1 MSEVATPEKVD
12 SSPAPAGLEQGTYE
26 LLRQRLAEAGRE
38 LRERLGQLDESRRA
52 VFGSI
57 PTELLSTQRVTT
69 ENNCVPQDIVAVGKK
84 FVFGYNV
91 RMGLRSET
99 NLSDVFSVYE
109 FDGQA
114 FVAQSL
120 DLLGDKRFNEDF
132 KQLYKYY
139 KATTFS
145 KFHVIGPT
153 LHMVFQVG
161 KTAEDVKS
169 FKFVVQGEQLIYVD
183 NRSDHEVRFPPQYEF
198 EWKRTTRELH
208 RSGKHPHI
216 SIEDLVFVE
225 TVGGDLTIKIE
236 DNTEEGSGIYSEPV
250 DDRDQTLD
258 DAEIHYAIVGQLV
271 LLKIKPYKERAYRYL
286 VYNRKIQK
294 AQRIDSLANSAVL
307 LPEDHGLIFS
317 NGYYLQTGDF
327 KTFESGI
334 SNLLFEK
341 RIASPNGEDH
351 LFVFHNREG
360 GDYVLLSYNMI
371 RQQVE
376 TPLVNH
382 GFSLFDD
389 GKLLSFRAD
398 VEPKK
403 HHAVQVWQTPYVGP
417 DFPMSGDPDS
427 FLDRIG
433 NKDIVRAMA
442 EAYEVLNLLDKDDSY
457 ANLYLDLS
465 RKTTDLVDTYFWLD
479 DSHASSVGKPIRRIR
494 EVASS
499 AIEEFDKVVRVRRN
513 TQERFSTAEKGTRE
527 AISSAAS
534 RMYRSIDDFVTSLST
549 LRRSRGDV
557 ISLRELKYVDRAS
570 VDALEKEVEEN
581 ADRISRRC
589 VDFLLREDSLD
600 PYKVRVKEHEGK
612 IASLPTVAVA
622 KTLSEQLETLAGE
635 LEMLIDVVSN
645 LKIDDA
651 TQRTRIVDSISSI
664 YSQLNQTR
672 ATLRK
677 KTSELRTGE
686 GAAEFHAQIKLV
698 SQATSNYLDIA
709 DSPQKCDEYLTKMM
723 VQVEELEGRFA
734 EFDEFVVQLTEK
746 REEIY
751 AAFDAR
757 RIALVEARN
766 RRATALQQAADRI
779 LKGIASRVKTFS
791 EVNDIHAYFASDLMI
806 EKVRDLCRQLSEL
819 EESVKVDEIQG
830 RLKSTREDAV
840 RQLRDRQ
847 ELFEGGENVIKLGKH
862 RFSVNTQPL
871 ELTTVLKEESL
882 WWHLTGTA
890 FQELVCEPT
899 LQQAKD
905 LWQQEIVSENVR
917 VYRGE
922 YLTWLIY
929 RNRDSFDWGGK
940 TYLDLD
946 EAERTA
952 VVQKFMAPRYTEGY
966 VKGVHDHDAAKILAE
981 LLSIDR
987 QIGNLRYSSRS
998 RVVAHLFW
1006 SGGLAE
1012 EGRRKWL
1019 ARIQGIGAA
1028 RSLFPKLSSFK
1039 SQIEELAAAIEPF
1052 VSANG
1057 LGDSFVAQQA
1067 AGFLFDQLAHSNLL
1081 AVHVH
1086 AATLTKSFASH
1097 LERRNQVSAFRRSLE
1112 AFEDDRL
1119 GQYQMAVQ
1127 WLEGFMTELGHE
1139 GERAWLEEAAVVLI
1153 SQGELPHLHAETTI
1167 EITGL
1172 LGSHSTLGQGPYRLD
1187 YHEFVA
1193 RLTRFENVEVPRY
1206 IEFVELKKKL
1216 LDEKRQEMR
1225 LDEFKP
1231 RVLTSFVRNK
1241 LIDEVYLPLIGDN
1254 LAKQMGAV
1262 GDKKRTDLMGL
1273 LLLISPPGYGKTTL
1287 MEYVANRLG
1296 LTFMKINGP
1305 AVGHQVT
1312 SLDPAE
1318 APNASA
1324 REEIE
1329 KLNLSLEMGDNV
1341 MIYLDD
1347 IQHCNPELLQKF
1359 ISLCDGSRRIEGVY
1373 RGKPKTYDLRGRK
1386 VCVVMAGNPYTESGS
1401 KFQIP
1406 DMLANRADTYNL
1418 GDVVG
1423 ENGPVFEQSYLE
1435 NALSSNSS
1443 LQTLQSRSR
1452 NDLDTFIK
1460 MAQGRSAEG
1469 LTLEANYTADEI
1481 QEIVA
1486 VLTKL
1491 LKVRDVL
1498 LRVNAQYIASAAQA
1512 DEYRVE
1518 PPFKMQG
1525 SYRDMNKIAEK
1536 VVALMNDQELDVAIM
1551 SHFENQ
1557 AQTLTTGAEAN
1568 LLKFKSMQGWLSE
1581 EESERWE
1588 EIKRTFQRNVLLGG
1602 VGSDD
1607 RVGQVIAQLTVL
1619 GEGLV
1624 SIRKAVETAA
1634 KSAIRSESSSKDQTL
1649 LDPRQQL
1656 AHHVAGGVQLLGDLT
1671 TRLSG
1676 ISDEIKQWREFA
1688 EKQPAVNFPPI
1699 NFPSAA
1705 TAIPAAPSI
1714 PAVTDQAASGNGSA
1728 QESKGGNV
1736 VPEPLAQGTPVFDP
1750 GVASFDA
1757 LGSVS
1762 DSSVSDEVV
1771 ELNEDE
1777 VEVVDLE
1784 SGTSKNRKRPAGAA
1798 VASGTTKIEVI
1809 NKVPRQFLDIIKAQ
1823 FLVLQN
1829 WFEPLMKATEMRG
1842 IEAEQLRAALK
1853 TSLERYEELLKKIGG
1868 R

>member
-1 MSEVATPEKVD
+1 MSQVAEPGKVET
-12 SSPAPAGLEQGTYE
+12 AATGANLEQSTYE

-38 LRERLGQLDESRRA
+38 LREKLGQLDQSRRA

-57 PTELLSTQRVTT
+57 PTQLLSTQRVAT
-69 ENNCVPQDIVAVGKK
+69 ENNCEPRDLVAVGSH
-84 FVFGYNV
+84 FIFGYNV

-99 NLSDVFSVYE
+99 NLADVFSIYS
-109 FDGQA
+109 FDGQQ
-114 FVAQSL
+114 FVSKPL
-120 DLLGDKRFNEDF
+120 DLLSDKRFGDDF
-132 KQLYKYY
+132 RQLYKYY
-139 KATTFS
+139 KSTTFS
-145 KFHVIGPT
+145 KFHLSGHT
-153 LHMVFQVG
+153 LYMVFQVG
-161 KTAEDVKS
+161 KTAEDIKS
-169 FKFVVQGEQLIYVD
+169 FKFVIHGDALTYVD
-183 NRSDHEVRFPPQYEF
+183 NRSDHEVQFPAQHEF
-198 EWKRTTRELH
+198 QWKRTTRELH

-236 DNTEEGSGIYSEPV
+236 DNTEEGTGIYSEPV
-250 DDRDQTLD
+250 EDRDQTLD
-258 DAEIHYAIVGQLV
+258 DAEINYAIVGQLV
-271 LLKIKPYKERAYRYL
+271 LLKIKPYKERAYRHL
-286 VYNRKIQK
+286 VFNRKIQK
-294 AQRIDSLANSAVL
+294 AQRIDSLANAAVL

-317 NGYYLQTGDF
+317 NGFYLQTGEC
-327 KTFESGI
+327 KTFENGI

-376 TPLVNH
+376 TPVICN
-382 GFSLFDD
+382 GYSLFDD
-389 GKLLSFRAD
+389 GKLLVFRAD
-398 VEPKK
+398 AEPKRQ
-403 HHAVQVWQTPYVGP
+403 HAIQIWQTPYVGP

-427 FLDRIG
+427 FLDKIG

-442 EAYEVLNLLDKDDSY
+442 EAYEVLNLLEKDDSY

-465 RKTTDLVDTYFWLD
+465 RKTTDLVDAYFWLD
-479 DSHASSVGKPIRRIR
+479 DAHASQVGKPIRRIR

-499 AIEEFDKVVRVRRN
+499 AIEEFEKVVRVRRN
-513 TQERFSTAEKGTRE
+513 TQERFGTAEKGTRE

-534 RMYRSIDDFVTSLST
+534 RMYRSIDDFVASLST

-557 ISLRELKYVDRAS
+557 IALRELKYVDLAK
-570 VDALEKEVEEN
+570 VEALEKEVSEN

-589 VDFLLREDSLD
+589 VDFLLKADALD
-600 PYKVRVKEHEGK
+600 PYNNRVKEHEGQ
-612 IASLPTVAVA
+612 IAGLPTVAVA
-622 KTLSEQLETLAGE
+622 KTLSEQIEKVAGE
-635 LEMLIDVVSN
+635 LEMLIEVVSN

-664 YSQLNQTR
+664 YSHLNQTR

-709 DSPQKCDEYLTKMM
+709 DSPQKCDEFLTKMM

-751 AAFDAR
+751 AAFDAKR
-757 RIALVEARN
+757 LALVEARN
-766 RRATALQQAADRI
+766 RRATALHQAADRI
-779 LKGIASRVKTFS
+779 LKGIASRVKTFT

-806 EKVRDLCRQLSEL
+806 EKVRDLCRQLTEL

-830 RLKSTREDAV
+830 RLKATREDAV
-840 RQLRDRQ
+840 RQLKDRK
-847 ELFEGGENVIKLGKH
+847 ELFEDGENVIKLGKH
-862 RFSVNTQPL
+862 RFSVNTQQL
-871 ELTTVLKEESL
+871 ELTTVLKEERL

-890 FQELVCEPT
+890 FQELIDEPK
-899 LQQAKD
+899 LQEARD
-905 LWQQEIVSENVR
+905 LWQQEIVSENSL

-922 YLTWLIY
+922 YLAWLFY
-929 RNRDSFDWGGK
+929 QQRDSLDLGDK
-940 TYLDLD
+940 TFLDLD
-946 EAERTA
+946 LPEQTA
-952 VVQKFMAPRYTEGY
+952 LVQKFMAPRYTEGY
-966 VKGVHDHDAAKILAE
+966 IKGVHDQDAAKLVAS
-981 LLSIDR
+981 LWDIDR
-987 QIGNLRYSSRS
+987 QIGNLRYSTHA
-998 RVVAHLFW
+998 RVLAHLFW
-1006 SGGLAE
+1006 ESGLTAE
-1012 EGRRKWL
+1012 LKHRWL
-1019 ARIQGIGAA
+1019 ARIHGIGAA
-1028 RSLFPKLSSFK
+1028 RALFPKLSSYR
-1039 SQIEELAAAIEPF
+1039 SQVTALADEIEHFA
-1052 VSANG
+1052 SAHA
-1057 LGDSFVAQQA
+1057 LGDRFLADQA
-1067 AGFLFDQLAHSNLL
+1067 SGFLFDQLADSNSLS
-1081 AVHVH
+1081 VHVH
-1086 AATLTKSFASH
+1086 GATLAKSFLAH
-1097 LERRNQVSAFRRSLE
+1097 LERRNQVQKFRKSLE
-1112 AFEDDRL
+1112 GFGTDRL
-1119 GQYQMAVQ
+1119 GQYHMAMQ
-1127 WLEGFMTELGHE
+1127 WLEGFLTEPNQE
-1139 GERAWLEEAAVVLI
+1139 SQRSWMEEAAIVCI
-1153 SQGELPHLHAETTI
+1153 SPAEPPHLHAETVR
-1167 EITGL
+1167 EIAGL
-1172 LGSHSTLGQGPYRLD
+1172 LGAHPRIEQGPYRLD
-1187 YHEFVA
+1187 YHEFTA
-1193 RLTRFENVEVPRY
+1193 RLSRFQGSSVPRFEA
-1206 IEFVELKKKL
+1206 FLELKKEL
-1216 LDEKRQEMR
+1216 IEQKRHEMR

-1231 RVLTSFVRNK
+1231 RVLTSFVRNR

-1305 AVGHQVT
+1305 AVGHHVT

-1324 REEIE
+1324 REEIA
-1329 KLNLSLEMGDNV
+1329 KLNLALEMGDNV

-1373 RGKPKTYDLRGRK
+1373 RSKPKTYDLRGRK

-1423 ENGPVFEQSYLE
+1423 ENGMVFERSYLE
-1435 NALSSNSS
+1435 NALSSNAA
-1443 LQTLQSRSR
+1443 LQVLQSRSR

-1460 MAQGRSAEG
+1460 MAEGRSPEG
-1469 LTLEANYTADEI
+1469 LALEANYTADEI
-1481 QEIVA
+1481 QDIVA
-1486 VLTKL
+1486 VLAKL

-1498 LRVNAQYIASAAQA
+1498 LKVNGQYIASAAQA

-1536 VVALMNDQELDVAIM
+1536 IVALMNDQELDVALM
-1551 SHFENQ
+1551 THFENQ

-1568 LLKFKSMQGWLSE
+1568 LLKFKSMLGWLDPTE
-1581 EESERWE
+1581 TERWE

-1602 VGSDD
+1602 VGSED

-1624 SIRKAVETAA
+1624 GIRKAVDAATKAATRTEPTA
-1634 KSAIRSESSSKDQTL
+1634 SAEKLL

-1671 TRLSG
+1671 TRLSS
-1676 ISDEIKQWREFA
+1676 ISEEIKQWREFA
-1688 EKQPAVNFPPI
+1688 QTQPPPTVTAL
-1699 NFPSAA
+1699 PSYAPVA
-1705 TAIPAAPSI
+1705 PVSDTPTRDTTPAAHSGSI
-1714 PAVTDQAASGNGSA
+1714 DAVPVADAVEKAGATLDQL
-1728 QESKGGNV
+1728 KPV
-1736 VPEPLAQGTPVFDP
+1736 VPFGNIEQEIVELTEDEI
-1750 GVASFDA
+1750 
-1757 LGSVS
+1757 
-1762 DSSVSDEVV
+1762 EVV
-1771 ELNEDE
+1771 ETSD
-1777 VEVVDLE
+1777 
-1784 SGTSKNRKRPAGAA
+1784 SGTRRRGSGKGIVAG
-1798 VASGTTKIEVI
+1798 SGTTRIEVV
-1809 NKVPRQFLDIIKAQ
+1809 NKVPRQFLDIIRAQ

-1842 IEAEQLRAALK
+1842 VEAEQLRAALK
-1853 TSLERYEELLKKIGG
+1853 TSLERYEELLKKMGG